1 MGLHQGDK
9 VYDLFSLLFCA
20 GLTAF
25 YVDHTGSDAARANRR
40 MRKRAGLK
48 TDSGSAFAT

>member
-25 YVDHTGSDAARANRR
+25 YVDHD
-40 MRKRAGLK
+40 RKRRRTRQPQNAETCG
-48 TDSGSAFAT
+48 FEN